1 MGGSR
6 SIFYLRK
13 SNFECLPVPGS
24 EQVSVCHRGSSGFVI
39 QSPCSYVLIASS
51 GLFCI
56 LCDLTGNCHVA
67 FIVNTDNNIR
77 RE

>member
-1 MGGSR
+1 M
-6 SIFYLRK
+6 
-13 SNFECLPVPGS
+13 
-24 EQVSVCHRGSSGFVI
+24 CHRGSSGFVI
-39 QSPCSYVLIASS
+39 RSSCSYDLIASS
-51 GLFCI
+51 ALFCI